1 MLSLLLLLP
10 LLWEGSLSQTLQM
23 QRSVTVQEAMCV
35 QVPCTFESSELQD
48 YAPRPVYGYWFR
60 EGVPFKNGH
69 LVATNDP
76 YRWAQEKDWGRFSL
90 LGDPRLLNCSLSITD
105 PKLSD
110 TGEYFFRLERGQLKF
125 SFIMYPLYVN
135 VTDLTQKPDIYVPEK
150 LESGKEVTLNCSVP
164 WVCENNK
171 IRFSWMGDALPS
183 QKIVPRSSPY
193 SEVSFTPGHQ
203 HHGSNLTCQLTFIG
217 HQLRIERTVQ
227 LNVSYPVQNV
237 TISIAQ
243 DNNTT
248 GNSSLVV
255 VKEGE
260 SLHLLCAAN
269 SNPPA
274 TLSWILR
281 NQTLVSSQP
290 SDNGVLYLELPH
302 MGPADGGEYTCLAQH
317 PLGSKEVSLSLSV
330 QYAPRM
336 LSPSCFWAEE
346 RLNCTCSVQAEPA
359 PSVRWWIG
367 EWIDHNNNS
376 DNFRVLSIKSGP
388 WINSSLIMKMDRVPS
403 ITISCEGMNTQ
414 GKQTLLFQLVPDRTN
429 LSHVFQR
436 GIIIGVLCGAGIST
450 LLILCLLLLIK
461 MLRKKSMTATPAASR
476 GEAEDPKR
484 SFWAGQSLDPISP
497 AVDPIPNPAA
507 PDDGPEELHYV
518 NLNFQSVKARED
530 HGSTDPLTEYS
541 EIKFQ

>member
-1 MLSLLLLLP
+1 
-10 LLWEGSLSQTLQM
+10 
-23 QRSVTVQEAMCV
+23 
-35 QVPCTFESSELQD
+35 
-48 YAPRPVYGYWFR
+48 
-60 EGVPFKNGH
+60 
-69 LVATNDP
+69 
-76 YRWAQEKDWGRFSL
+76 
-90 LGDPRLLNCSLSITD
+90 
-105 PKLSD
+105 
-110 TGEYFFRLERGQLKF
+110 
-125 SFIMYPLYVN
+125 
-135 VTDLTQKPDIYVPEK
+135 
-150 LESGKEVTLNCSVP
+150 
-164 WVCENNK
+164 
-171 IRFSWMGDALPS
+171 
-183 QKIVPRSSPY
+183 
-193 SEVSFTPGHQ
+193 
-203 HHGSNLTCQLTFIG
+203 
-217 HQLRIERTVQ
+217 
-227 LNVSYPVQNV
+227 
-237 TISIAQ
+237 
-243 DNNTT
+243 
-248 GNSSLVV
+248 NSSLVV

-461 MLRKKSMTATPAASR
+461 IKMLRKKSMTATPAASR
-476 GEAEDPKR
+476 GEAEVEYTNPNLSQSPAPSLSPGHFLLPYTLTFIEDLI
-484 SFWAGQSLDPISP
+484 SFSRIPRGQSLDPISP